1 MRMAHARKSANLSLD
16 AELVREG
23 RELGLNLSRA
33 AEEGIARA
41 VKAEKER
48 RWREENAEALEASN
62 RWVKEHGLPLAQYRM
77 FKIGAE

>member
-1 MRMAHARKSANLSLD
+1 MAPSRKSANLSLD
-16 AELVREG
+16 ADLVREG

-48 RWREENAEALEASN
+48 RWLEENAEAISAYNAMVE
-62 RWVKEHGLPLAQYRM
+62 REGLPLEDLRT
-77 FKIGAE
+77 F

>member
-1 MRMAHARKSANLSLD
+1 MANARQSANLSLD
-16 AELVREG
+16 VDLVREG

-48 RWREENAEALEASN
+48 RWLAENAEALESSN
-62 RWVKEHGLPLAQYRM
+62 LWVKVHGLPLARYRM
-77 FKIGAE
+77 FPIGEE